1 MREVRGGERR
11 DGGSCVPRKE
21 KAESEEAG
29 NKDLACY
36 LTWLCAL
43 ISAETR
49 AAFSVICTDIL
60 SICQT
65 RMLQVFIQRN
75 SAM

>member
-11 DGGSCVPRKE
+11 DGGSCVPGKE

-29 NKDLACY
+29 NKDSAFH

-49 AAFSVICTDIL
+49 AAFSVI
-60 SICQT
+60 
-65 RMLQVFIQRN
+65 
-75 SAM
+75 